1 MPAPEPAPMGKCDH
15 DENNGQPA
23 TGEEGRARAASGEFS
38 DGGGPY
44 DNGRLGDDGD
54 DGDVESTFDSAASQ
68 TRRLWF
74 LAAGAALAYGVSLR
88 DAPYPDQAAAKVL
101 MCALLFLACARHEPM
116 SERLRLMVALAAS
129 GVGDALLALPQ
140 LGFSFVGGLGAF
152 LVAHLAYCALLSPRA
167 FGAAADR
174 GPRRGRPSWRQAA
187 VALLCAATA
196 AMYFVFLPHLG
207 ELAVPVA
214 VYMLALCAMASLAL
228 LARPASP
235 ALPLGGLAFVA
246 SDAMIGID
254 RFLSPFPGSEY
265 AIWFSYAIAQ
275 VSIAAGILLYGDA

>member
-1 MPAPEPAPMGKCDH
+1 MLAPEPTPVGKCNH
-15 DENNGQPA
+15 GKKNEEHGNGDEAGVG
-23 TGEEGRARAASGEFS
+23 GESDDSMESG
-38 DGGGPY
+38 DC
-44 DNGRLGDDGD
+44 GRLEDDD
-54 DGDVESTFDSAASQ
+54 DVPNAFESAASQ
-68 TRRLWF
+68 TRRLWL

-116 SERLRLMVALAAS
+116 RERLRLMAALAAS

-152 LVAHLAYCALLSPRA
+152 LVAHLAYCALLAPRA
-167 FGAAADR
+167 FGAANR
-174 GPRRGRPSWRQAA
+174 GHRQRLPGWRKAA

-214 VYMLALCAMASLAL
+214 VYMLALCAMASLAF

-246 SDAMIGID
+246 SDGMIGID

>member
-1 MPAPEPAPMGKCDH
+1 MLAPEPTPVGKHDH
-15 DENNGQPA
+15 ETNEEHSKGDEAG
-23 TGEEGRARAASGEFS
+23 ASGES
-38 DGGGPY
+38 D
-44 DNGRLGDDGD
+44 DQRCLDEDD
-54 DGDVESTFDSAASQ
+54 DVPSTFESAASQ
-68 TRRLWF
+68 TRRLWL
-74 LAAGAALAYGVSLR
+74 LAGGAALAYGVSLR

-116 SERLRLMVALAAS
+116 SERLRLMAALAAS

-152 LVAHLAYCALLSPRA
+152 LVAHLAYCALLAPRA
-167 FGAAADR
+167 FSAAADR
-174 GPRRGRPSWRQAA
+174 GPRRGQPSWRQAA

-196 AMYFVFLPHLG
+196 AMYFAFLPHLG
-207 ELAVPVA
+207 ALAAPVA

-228 LARPASP
+228 LARAASP
-235 ALPLGGLAFVA
+235 AIPLGGLAFVA

-254 RFLSPFPGSEY
+254 RFLSSFPGSEY

-275 VSIAAGILLYGDA
+275 VSIAAGILLFGDA